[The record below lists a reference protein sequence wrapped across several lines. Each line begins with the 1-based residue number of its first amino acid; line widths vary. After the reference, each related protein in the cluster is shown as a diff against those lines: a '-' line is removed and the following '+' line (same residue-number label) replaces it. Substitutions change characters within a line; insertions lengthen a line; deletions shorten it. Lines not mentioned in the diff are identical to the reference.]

1 MSAGPCAWGCHGCP
15 CRDLE
20 KFFRNNGFA
29 NLIEQFRK
37 HKVTMEVLAD
47 LTGMVLCD
55 LGFSLIG
62 TRRMFARAVKSL
74 ALPPVEEGGVV
85 EERGREEERVIL
97 GGAMEEEEWS
107 S

>member
-1 MSAGPCAWGCHGCP
+1 MSAGPCAWE
-15 CRDLE
+15 LE
-20 KFFRNNGFA
+20 KFFRNNRFA
-29 NLIEQFRK
+29 NLTEQFWK

-47 LTGMVLCD
+47 LTDTVLCD

-62 TRRMFARAVKSL
+62 TRRLFARAVKSL

-85 EERGREEERVIL
+85 EERGREEERVML
-97 GGAMEEEEWS
+97 GGGMGEEVGS

>member
-1 MSAGPCAWGCHGCP
+1 
-15 CRDLE
+15 
-20 KFFRNNGFA
+20 
-29 NLIEQFRK
+29 
-37 HKVTMEVLAD
+37 MEVLAD

-85 EERGREEERVIL
+85 EERGREEDRVML
-97 GGAMEEEEWS
+97 GGGMREEVGS